1 MMLRI
6 LISLALVF
14 AVVWFMLKDGNDN
27 NKLLEQQVKDIEMA
41 KAAAQASSQMSASM
55 ANQGDAIRDQ
65 AMGVVPPPDPAS
77 PEQ

>member
-27 NKLLEQQVKDIEMA
+27 NKVLEQQVKDIEMA
-41 KAAAQASSQMSASM
+41 KAAAQATSQMSTSM
-55 ANQGDAIRDQ
+55 AEQSNAIRDQ
-65 AMGVVPPPDPAS
+65 AMSVVPPDPAN